1 MSTQPLFGHG
11 EGQPPTPP
19 AAWSERG
26 FQDRERAAGVTE
38 ATKKLTAPP
47 VIGWMKRSKSAG
59 MSEQRFAYLL
69 TMPLAIV
76 LFAIVIFPIL
86 YSLYMSFTSINE
98 LTGTTSFAGIKNYT
112 DAFTSSDTWQ
122 AMLKTLIYVFWL
134 TLFSGT
140 IALLGALVLNE
151 KFKGKGLATA
161 LVILPWAVSLYAAAV
176 IWRYMYSQ
184 QFGMFNAIL
193 GALGMKSDFNF
204 ITPTS
209 ALPLIALAHAW
220 EYSPLGIYFMLATL
234 QFIPAD
240 LYNLARTDRL
250 SVWGRFRH
258 VTLPYLKTPLLIFL
272 ILVTAEATK
281 GFEIAYFITGGGPG
295 TSSTHLVF
303 LLYKETFVNLNLSYG
318 AALSWILLVLVT
330 VITLG
335 YFWAL
340 LRGQKNE
347 TAEDGPGVIADAQA
361 SE

>member
-1 MSTQPLFGHG
+1 VS
-11 EGQPPTPP
+11 
-19 AAWSERG
+19 
-26 FQDRERAAGVTE
+26 E
-38 ATKKLTAPP
+38 ATNTLTAP
-47 VIGWMKRSKSAG
+47 VGKARTKRSKNAG

-69 TMPLAIV
+69 TMPLAVV
-76 LFAIVIFPIL
+76 LLAIVIFPVL
-86 YSLYMSFTSINE
+86 YSLYMSFTHINE
-98 LTGTTSFAGIKNYT
+98 LTGTNSFAGVKNYT
-112 DAFTSSDTWQ
+112 DALTSSETWQ
-122 AMLKTLIYVFWL
+122 AMVKTFIYVFWL
-134 TLFSGT
+134 TLFAGA
-140 IALLGALVLNE
+140 IALFGALVLNE

-193 GALGMKSDFNF
+193 KVFGLPHDVNF

-209 ALPLIALAHAW
+209 SLPLIALAHAW
-220 EYSPLGIYFMLATL
+220 EYAPLGIYFMLATL

-240 LYNLARTDRL
+240 LYKLARTDRL
-250 SVWGRFRH
+250 SAWGRFRH

-318 AALSWILLVLVT
+318 AALSWVLLVLVT
-330 VITLG
+330 IITLG

-340 LRGQKNE
+340 LRGQPKE
-347 TAEDGPGVIADAQA
+347 TTEEKPSVIADAQTG
-361 SE
+361 E

>member
-1 MSTQPLFGHG
+1 
-11 EGQPPTPP
+11 
-19 AAWSERG
+19 
-26 FQDRERAAGVTE
+26 
-38 ATKKLTAPP
+38 
-47 VIGWMKRSKSAG
+47 
-59 MSEQRFAYLL
+59 MSEQRFAHLL
-69 TMPLAIV
+69 TLPLAVV
-76 LFAIVIFPIL
+76 LFAVVIFPVL
-86 YSLYMSFTSINE
+86 YSLYMSFTNINE
-98 LTGTTSFAGIKNYT
+98 LTGVNSFAGIQNYI
-112 DAFTSSDTWQ
+112 DALTSSETWT
-122 AMLKTLIYVFWL
+122 ATLKTFVYVFWL
-134 TLFSGT
+134 TLFSGG
-140 IALLGALVLNE
+140 IALFGALVLNE
-151 KFKGKGLATA
+151 KFRGRGLATA

-193 GALGMKSDFNF
+193 GAVGLPSDVNF

-250 SVWGRFRH
+250 SAWGRFRH

-281 GFEIAYFITGGGPG
+281 GFEIAYFISGGGPG

-335 YFWAL
+335 YFWVL
-340 LRGQKNE
+340 MRGQKKDP
-347 TAEDGPGVIADAQA
+347 AEDGANSADARA
-361 SE
+361 GE